1 MARPRLAILL
11 AIVALAQG
19 QATACYQPP
28 ADMAQAEMLLGI
40 SDAMNDL
47 RTENAIL
54 QDQIDSLYAMVTR
67 QDTLVRRMAEQMGM
81 PVPR

>member
-1 MARPRLAILL
+1 MARSRLVATLSGALL
-11 AIVALAQG
+11 ASAA
-19 QATACYQPP
+19 ACYQAP

-54 QDQIDSLYAMVTR
+54 QDQIDSLYGMVAR
-67 QDTLVRRMAEQMGM
+67 QDTLVRRMADQIGI

>member
-1 MARPRLAILL
+1 MARPRLVALL
-11 AIVALAQG
+11 ASLLLTSAL
-19 QATACYQPP
+19 ACYQVP
-28 ADMAQAEMLLGI
+28 ADMAQAEMILGI

-54 QDQIDSLYAMVTR
+54 QDQIDSLFAMVTR
-67 QDTLVRRMAEQMGM
+67 QDTLVRRMADQMGI

>member
-1 MARPRLAILL
+1 MARLRVVILL
-11 AIVALAQG
+11 AVLALVSAN
-19 QATACYQPP
+19 ACYQAP
-28 ADMAQAEMLLGI
+28 ADMAQAEMLLGV
-40 SDAMNDL
+40 SDALNDL

-81 PVPR
+81 AIPR

>member
-1 MARPRLAILL
+1 MARPRLTALL
-11 AIVALAQG
+11 A
-19 QATACYQPP
+19 ATVLTAAAACYAAP
-28 ADMAQAEMLLGI
+28 ADMAQAEMILGI

-54 QDQIDSLYAMVTR
+54 QDQIDSLYVMVTR
-67 QDTLVRRMAEQMGM
+67 QDTLVRRMAEQLGI

>member
-1 MARPRLAILL
+1 MARLRLAALL
-11 AIVALAQG
+11 A
-19 QATACYQPP
+19 ATALTTGIACYAAP
-28 ADMAQAEMLLGI
+28 ADMAQAEMILGI

-47 RTENAIL
+47 RAENAIL

-67 QDTLVRRMAEQMGM
+67 QDTLVRRMAEQMGV

>member
-11 AIVALAQG
+11 AVMALAP
-19 QATACYQPP
+19 AAACYQPP

-54 QDQIDSLYAMVTR
+54 QDQIDSLYVMVTR
-67 QDTLVRRMAEQMGM
+67 QDTLVRRMAEQMGIA
-81 PVPR
+81 VPR

>member
-1 MARPRLAILL
+1 MARPRLAALL
-11 AIVALAQG
+11 ASLLLTSAL
-19 QATACYQPP
+19 ACYQAP
-28 ADMAQAEMLLGI
+28 ADMAQAEMILGI

-67 QDTLVRRMAEQMGM
+67 QDTLVRRMADQMGI

>member
-1 MARPRLAILL
+1 MARPRHLGAFAGVLL
-11 AIVALAQG
+11 ASAA
-19 QATACYQPP
+19 ACYQAP
-28 ADMAQAEMLLGI
+28 ADMAQAEMLLDI

-54 QDQIDSLYAMVTR
+54 QDQIDSLYGMVAR
-67 QDTLVRRMAEQMGM
+67 QDTLVRRMADQIGI